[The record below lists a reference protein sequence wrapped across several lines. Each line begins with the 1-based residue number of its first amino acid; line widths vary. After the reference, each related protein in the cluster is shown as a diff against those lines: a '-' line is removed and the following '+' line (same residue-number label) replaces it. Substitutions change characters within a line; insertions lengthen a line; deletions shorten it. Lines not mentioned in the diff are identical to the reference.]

1 MKYALSLND
10 LRNKLHITHVLS
22 ATYSF
27 IKYLTARE
35 TSDIDLKDSKWADL
49 LHIQDEIWLGYYKLT
64 HCKVLENKQEDSE
77 NYII

>member
-49 LHIQDEIWLGYYKLT
+49 LHI
-64 HCKVLENKQEDSE
+64 
-77 NYII
+77 